1 MDAVNGLNVLV
12 KRKSLLAPGG
22 KRTYGMHVV
31 ACYFP
36 VVPKL
41 KLKVT
46 VSRCGGCKEV
56 VFGRWVERKVDYIY
70 ASLKFAWIKYCK
82 RNKKN
87 T

>member
-1 MDAVNGLNVLV
+1 VDAVNGLNVLV

-56 VFGRWVERKVDYIY
+56 CVWKMGGEKSGLYLCFPKVCVDKI
-70 ASLKFAWIKYCK
+70 L
-82 RNKKN
+82 
-87 T
+87 